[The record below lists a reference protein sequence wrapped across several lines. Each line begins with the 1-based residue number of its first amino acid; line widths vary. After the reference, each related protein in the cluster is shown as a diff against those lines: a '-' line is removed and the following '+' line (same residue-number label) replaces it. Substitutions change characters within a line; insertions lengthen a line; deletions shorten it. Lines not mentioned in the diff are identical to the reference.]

1 MDISTQFN
9 NVLCIKD
16 VFIMERTDEL
26 FISTPLKTPFILDNE
41 NVGRGFP
48 FQAKIMAH
56 FNVDAITADE
66 YLQHCMKV
74 FSDREN
80 INKYK
85 KMAHSTLLAACIDE
99 INNNFP
105 INNQRHQSH
114 TNHHNHHSHKPYH
127 VHTSLSTKKKVYNV
141 ESDSDDELPLPTT
154 HFSHMN
160 DNGYKGFEYRASA
173 DGHA

>member
-1 MDISTQFN
+1 MDISTQLN

-41 NVGRGFP
+41 ILGRGFP
-48 FQAKIMAH
+48 FQTKIMAY
-56 FNVDAITADE
+56 FNVDALTADE

-74 FSDREN
+74 FSNRDN

-85 KMAHSTLLAACIDE
+85 KMANSTLLAACINE
-99 INNNFP
+99 INNNFL

-114 TNHHNHHSHKPYH
+114 TNHHSHHSYQPYH
-127 VHTSLSTKKKVYNV
+127 VHTNSSTGNKNYNV
-141 ESDSDDELPLPTT
+141 KMDSDDELPPPTT
-154 HFSHMN
+154 HLRNMN
-160 DNGYKGFEYRASA
+160 NHG
-173 DGHA
+173 